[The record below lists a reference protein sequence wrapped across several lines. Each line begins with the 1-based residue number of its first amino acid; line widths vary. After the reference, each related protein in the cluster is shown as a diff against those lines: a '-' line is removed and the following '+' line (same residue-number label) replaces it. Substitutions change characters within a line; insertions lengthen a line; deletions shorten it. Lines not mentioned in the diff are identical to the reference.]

1 MPLGL
6 SKAPTLKKTLSQLT
20 LVDGSWNHR
29 YLLEMLP
36 NHISNLI
43 MVIPPHSSSLGRMNL
58 MRWVEMAYGS
68 FNVSSAHASSLAPAM
83 GNNNRLFL
91 LLWAWPEPER
101 TKAFLWKMSHNALPS
116 NALHFAK
123 GIAQD
128 ALCPVCIGQVE
139 STIHILLDCPFSMG
153 LWNSIFSKLHH
164 RDD

>member
-1 MPLGL
+1 
-6 SKAPTLKKTLSQLT
+6 
-20 LVDGSWNHR
+20 
-29 YLLEMLP
+29 
-36 NHISNLI
+36 
-43 MVIPPHSSSLGRMNL
+43 